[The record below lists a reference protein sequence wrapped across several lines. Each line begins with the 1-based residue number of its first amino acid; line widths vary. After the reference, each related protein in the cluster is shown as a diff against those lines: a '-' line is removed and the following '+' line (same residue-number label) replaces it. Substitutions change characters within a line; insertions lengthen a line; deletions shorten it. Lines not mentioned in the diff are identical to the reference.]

1 VLSYLL
7 RRLFASVII
16 LILSSILV
24 FTMVAYSGDPLASL
38 RLNPKTP
45 PSTYALRRAELH
57 LNNPLPQRYWIWVSH
72 AIRGDFGL
80 TIGNQPVA
88 PQLWSHLLVTFQ
100 MVIIATVIA
109 IFVAIAVGVFSAIR
123 QGRPFDSGAAFTN
136 YLFISVP
143 VFVLGLILKEFVAIP
158 VNNAIGHTVIYT
170 IGQQSSNLS
179 GGFFQRLPNYA
190 GHTILPVLTLI
201 LVSYPS
207 WAIYQRSSMLE
218 ALDSDYVRLARAK
231 GLSPRRVLIR
241 HTLRNALIPITTV
254 IALDFA
260 GVLGGAILVEEVFSW
275 QGIGQWFLQ
284 GILVLDF
291 NVVQAYLLITAFF
304 VVSFNFIADVLYGV
318 LDPRIRYG

>member
-1 VLSYLL
+1 MLSYLL

-45 PSTYALRRAELH
+45 PSVYALRRAELH
-57 LNNPLPQRYWIWVSH
+57 LNSPLPQRYWIWATH

-109 IFVAIAVGVFSAIR
+109 IFIAIAVGVFSAIR
-123 QGRPFDSGAAFTN
+123 QGHSFDSAAAFTN
-136 YLFISVP
+136 YLFISIP
-143 VFVLGLILKEFVAIP
+143 VFVLGLLLKDFVAIP
-158 VNNAIGHTVIYT
+158 VNNAIGRTAIYT

-179 GGFFQRLPNYA
+179 GSFFQRLPNYA

-231 GLSPRRVLIR
+231 GIRPSRVLIR

-260 GVLGGAILVEEVFSW
+260 GVLGGAILVEQVFSW
-275 QGIGQWFLQ
+275 QGIGNWFLQ
-284 GILVLDF
+284 GISILVF
-291 NVVQAYLLITAFF
+291 NVVQVYLLITAFF
-304 VVSFNFIADVLYGV
+304 VVTFNFIADVLYGV

>member
-1 VLSYLL
+1 MLSYLL

>member
-1 VLSYLL
+1 MLSYLL
-7 RRLFASVII
+7 RRLLASVII

-38 RLNPKTP
+38 RLNPRTP
-45 PSTYALRRAELH
+45 AAVYALRRDELH
-57 LNNPLPQRYWIWVSH
+57 LNYPLPQRYWIWVTH
-72 AIRGDFGL
+72 AIHGDFGL

-88 PQLWSHLLVTFQ
+88 PQLWSHLLVTCE
-100 MVIIATVIA
+100 MVIIATIIA

-123 QGRPFDSGAAFTN
+123 QGRAFDSAAAFTN

-143 VFVLGLILKEFVAIP
+143 VFVLGLLLKEFAAIP
-158 VNNAIGHTVIYT
+158 MNNAIGHTVIYT
-170 IGQQSSNLS
+170 IGQQSSNLN
-179 GGFFQRLPNYA
+179 GNFLQRLPNYA
-190 GHTILPVLTLI
+190 GHTILPVLALI
-201 LVSYPS
+201 LVTYPS

-231 GLSPRRVLIR
+231 GLSPTRVLIR

-260 GVLGGAILVEEVFSW
+260 GVLGGAILVEQVFSW

-291 NVVQAYLLITAFF
+291 NVVQAYLLVTAFF
-304 VVSFNFIADVLYGV
+304 VVAFNFIADVLYGV